1 MNNKIRKILELF
13 ILIGIIGISVCIFLF
28 RDRFRNISSIS
39 YPGILLLCFLANSTV
54 LLPSPSLMLVAG
66 CALMMNP
73 FLVALMAALGSS
85 AGELTGYLFGSVGKD
100 MSDKVKKRLEQW
112 QKKIH
117 HAGFWVFLMALLPLP
132 LFDVAG
138 IYSGGT
144 GMSLWKFYIACF
156 LGKFLKMLFY
166 TKALE
171 WIQFAYQLI

>member
-1 MNNKIRKILELF
+1 MT
-13 ILIGIIGISVCIFLF
+13 ISVCIFLF
-28 RDRFRNISSIS
+28 RNQFQNINSIS

-54 LLPSPSLMLVAG
+54 LLPSPSLMLVAS
-66 CALMMNP
+66 CSLIMNP

-85 AGELTGYLFGSVGKD
+85 AGEMTGYLFGSVGKD
-100 MSDKVKKRLEQW
+100 MSDKVKKWLDKW

-117 HAGFWVFLMALLPLP
+117 HAEFWIFLMALLPLP

-166 TKALE
+166 TKAFE
-171 WIQFAYQLI
+171 WIQFAYQLR